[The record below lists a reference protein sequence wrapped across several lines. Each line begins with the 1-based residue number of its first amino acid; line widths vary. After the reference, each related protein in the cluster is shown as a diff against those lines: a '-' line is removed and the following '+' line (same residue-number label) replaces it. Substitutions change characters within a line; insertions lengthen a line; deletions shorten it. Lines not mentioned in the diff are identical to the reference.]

1 MGGLAQDIRYALRA
15 ARRAP
20 VFSAIAIACLAI
32 GIAVNATAFSV
43 FDALMVRDL
52 PGVARQK
59 EINAILLSYET
70 RYGRRDP
77 APVSTL
83 DWELFRDGMST
94 FSSSSVLGNAP
105 VALRLAG
112 GSVAVR
118 ADFVSGDFFS
128 MLGTQPAAGRLLTR
142 ADDQPGAPPAVVISY
157 DLWRNEF
164 GGGDD
169 AIGKPLYIAD
179 VPFTIAGVAPR
190 GFVGLYP
197 GELGADPIHGAPW
210 AFLPVSA
217 AALVRLESRYTSTEA
232 ALADD
237 WLLVTGRRR
246 QGVTVA
252 QVE

>member
-1 MGGLAQDIRYALRA
+1 MGGLTQDIRYALRA

-20 VFSAIAIACLAI
+20 VFSTIAIACLAI

-52 PGVARQK
+52 PGVVRQK
-59 EINAILLSYET
+59 ELNSILISYET
-70 RYGRRDP
+70 RYGRTSP
-77 APVSTL
+77 AAASTL

-94 FSSSSVLGNAP
+94 FSSISAVGNAP
-105 VALRLAG
+105 VALRLGG
-112 GSVAVR
+112 GSLAVR

-142 ADDQPGAPPAVVISY
+142 ADDRPGAPPAVVISY
-157 DLWRNEF
+157 DLWTNEF
-164 GGGDD
+164 GGRDD

-197 GELGADPIHGAPW
+197 GELGRDLIHGAPW

-217 AALVRLESRYTSTEA
+217 APLVRLDSRYTSTEA
-232 ALADD
+232 ALDD
-237 WLLVTGRRR
+237 EWLLLVGRRR